1 MSAITIERI
10 TKVQEELFERLEED
24 LSLVKNHDYYLT
36 GKDVY
41 QYTVALKNL
50 EDMKKTVETE

>member
-1 MSAITIERI
+1 MATITIERI
-10 TKVQEELFERLEED
+10 TKVQEELFSRLEED
-24 LSLVKNHDYYLT
+24 LSLVKSHDYYLT

-50 EDMKKTVETE
+50 EDLKKTVETE